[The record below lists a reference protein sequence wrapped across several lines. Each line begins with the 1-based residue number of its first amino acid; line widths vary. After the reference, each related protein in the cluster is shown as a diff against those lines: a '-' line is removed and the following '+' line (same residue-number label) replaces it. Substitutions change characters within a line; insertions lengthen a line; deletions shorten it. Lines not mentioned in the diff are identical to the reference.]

1 MKKTGYFKSPIGYII
16 YVHETHKLY
25 QMRIEED
32 QLDQHMTFENDDDI
46 NKQLDQYFKGSLTAF
61 DLDIVFESGTDFQRS
76 VWNQLLKIPFG
87 KTKCYQEISELV
99 GSPHAMRAVG
109 QACKKNPIGIVVP
122 CHRVIGKNN
131 QLTGYSGKDYVH
143 LKKKLLDMEKAF
155 LD

>member
-76 VWNQLLKIPFG
+76 VWNN
-87 KTKCYQEISELV
+87 Y
-99 GSPHAMRAVG
+99 
-109 QACKKNPIGIVVP
+109 
-122 CHRVIGKNN
+122 
-131 QLTGYSGKDYVH
+131 
-143 LKKKLLDMEKAF
+143 
-155 LD
+155 